1 MSDSIK
7 PGSMIGFNWHGFS
20 KIGGL
25 IKHGKGRGVE
35 VGFELAKVDCNWNK
49 TLYKDDGLWVKK
61 KVLWNQVNWTMTY
74 LLTNK
79 EPWIALNI
87 LN

>member
-35 VGFELAKVDCNWNK
+35 VGFELAKVDCN
-49 TLYKDDGLWVKK
+49 
-61 KVLWNQVNWTMTY
+61 
-74 LLTNK
+74 
-79 EPWIALNI
+79 
-87 LN
+87 